1 MNPFIFSLTKHDPSY
16 LDKDFFILFDSSN
29 KKKKEIDL
37 RSKRNIS
44 DHINFKQNKI

>member
-29 KKKKEIDL
+29 KNKKRNRFKIKKKYI
-37 RSKRNIS
+37 RSHK
-44 DHINFKQNKI
+44 FQTE